1 MKHFQLFH
9 RIDDEVIVMSRYTI
23 VFIAALAAE
32 ALAAWGVAAY
42 FSVRFI
48 EVLFFIGAAFAAVT
62 FIFSTSGGS
71 PQRHINSMVGA
82 QTGII
87 QKDEPFF
94 FRKGPVFFASL
105 VLAVIGLIF
114 FVLLIAGIIP
124 PA

>member
-1 MKHFQLFH
+1 
-9 RIDDEVIVMSRYTI
+9 MSRYTI

-82 QTGII
+82 QTG
-87 QKDEPFF
+87 DHPE
-94 FRKGPVFFASL
+94 R
-105 VLAVIGLIF
+105 
-114 FVLLIAGIIP
+114 
-124 PA
+124 